1 MLNIDVVT
9 VRTLRGVYT
18 EDGRDEDAPGADEEP
33 VPVAPASD
41 AVGLAGDVP

>member
-18 EDGRDEDAPGADEEP
+18 EDGRDDDAPGAAKEP
-33 VPVAPASD
+33 VLAAPVSD
-41 AVGLAGDVP
+41 GVGLAGS